1 MLSCCCLYHQPIIR
15 QYVQH
20 VEGAYSAY
28 LYLVPV
34 VIQPPHAPKGKKNQI
49 LCREKNKK
57 LASCSILLYLFIM
70 CVFVA
75 HPVWYQVPNKKQ
87 VDRKTSLLFSE
98 DRPHL
103 SFLSSS
109 TLKPSTFNTLHSTV
123 PVVVKINQQLQSSR
137 MKIAASI
144 VTAFIAGTIS
154 TNAFVAPHQ
163 RSTLAFQ
170 KGSSVISSS
179 STSSSLKSMS
189 DELDI
194 PCEDDCALESY
205 PNLPATVHPGVNTG
219 QAMIDLLMHAK
230 QNGES
235 KTMSMN
241 H

>member
-1 MLSCCCLYHQPIIR
+1 M
-15 QYVQH
+15 V
-20 VEGAYSAY
+20 
-28 LYLVPV
+28 LVP
-34 VIQPPHAPKGKKNQI
+34 G
-49 LCREKNKK
+49 
-57 LASCSILLYLFIM
+57 
-70 CVFVA
+70 
-75 HPVWYQVPNKKQ
+75 YQVPNKKQ
-87 VDRKTSLLFSE
+87 VVDRKTSLLFSE

-170 KGSSVISSS
+170 KGAASSSAPSSVISSSSS

-194 PCEDDCALESY
+194 PCEDDCALEKY